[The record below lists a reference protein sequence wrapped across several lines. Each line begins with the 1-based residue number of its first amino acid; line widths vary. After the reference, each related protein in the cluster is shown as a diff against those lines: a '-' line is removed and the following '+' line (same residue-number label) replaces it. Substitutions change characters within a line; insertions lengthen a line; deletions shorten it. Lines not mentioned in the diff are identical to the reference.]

1 MEAFHLV
8 WAQYVLEV
16 AGHFVSF
23 RVDDFHIVDI
33 VDERFAFAVVIN
45 LSIQEER
52 LISGNG
58 DSSGIKLFLIKVKIC
73 GNLIKF
79 MQIGVLQINE
89 RTVPETMVAAVPA
102 VGIQQRTDLVHRHFV
117 GYRRDLNQI
126 RVNGQSDLHC
136 RAAWHH
142 HAVERGRGEH
152 LPDRTQD
159 IHALGKQEQN
169 RLFIFL
175 TNPRHVNGTPC
186 REKLANH
193 LHRE

>member
-8 WAQYVLEV
+8 RAQYVLEV
-16 AGHFVSF
+16 AGHFISF

-33 VDERFAFAVVIN
+33 VDERFAFAIVIN

-58 DSSGIKLFLIKVKIC
+58 NSSGIKLFLIKVKIC

-79 MQIGVLQINE
+79 MQIGILQINE
-89 RTVPETMVAAVPA
+89 RTILESMVAAVPT
-102 VGIQQRTDLVHRHFV
+102 VGIQQCTDLVHRHFV
-117 GYRRDLNQI
+117 GHRRDLNQI
-126 RVNGQSDLHC
+126 RVNGQSDLHR
-136 RAAWHH
+136 RAAGHH

-152 LPDRTQD
+152 LPDRAQN

-169 RLFIFL
+169 RLFVFL

>member
-8 WAQYVLEV
+8 WAQYVFEL

-33 VDERFAFAVVIN
+33 VDERFAFAIVIN
-45 LSIQEER
+45 LSIQEKR

-58 DSSGIKLFLIKVKIC
+58 DSSGIKLLLIKVKIC

-79 MQIGVLQINE
+79 MQIGFLQINE
-89 RTVPETMVAAVPA
+89 RTVPEAMVAAVPA

-117 GYRRDLNQI
+117 GYRRNLNQI
-126 RVNGQSDLHC
+126 RVDGQSDLHG
-136 RAAWHH
+136 RTAWHH

-152 LPDRTQD
+152 LPDRAQD
-159 IHALGKQEQN
+159 IHAFGEQEQN
-169 RLFIFL
+169 RLFVFL

>member
-8 WAQYVLEV
+8 WAQYVFEL

-33 VDERFAFAVVIN
+33 VDERFAFAIVIN

-58 DSSGIKLFLIKVKIC
+58 DSSGIKLLLIKVKIC

-79 MQIGVLQINE
+79 MQISFLQINE
-89 RTVPETMVAAVPA
+89 RTVPEAMVAAVPA

-117 GYRRDLNQI
+117 GYRRNLNQI
-126 RVNGQSDLHC
+126 RVDGQSDLHG
-136 RAAWHH
+136 RTAWHH

-159 IHALGKQEQN
+159 IHAFGEQEQN
-169 RLFIFL
+169 RLFVFL

>member
-8 WAQYVLEV
+8 WAQYVFEL

-33 VDERFAFAVVIN
+33 VDERFAFAIVIN
-45 LSIQEER
+45 LSVQEER

-58 DSSGIKLFLIKVKIC
+58 NSSGIKLFLIKVKIC
-73 GNLIKF
+73 GNLVKF
-79 MQIGVLQINE
+79 MQIGILQINE
-89 RTVPETMVAAVPA
+89 RTILESMIAAVPT

-126 RVNGQSDLHC
+126 RVNGQSNLHR
-136 RAAWHH
+136 RAAGHH

-152 LPDRTQD
+152 LPDRAQD

-175 TNPRHVNGTPC
+175 ANPRHVDGTPC
-186 REKLANH
+186 RKKLANH
-193 LHRE
+193 LHHE

>member
-16 AGHFVSF
+16 AGHFISF

-33 VDERFAFAVVIN
+33 VDERFAFAIVIN
-45 LSIQEER
+45 LSIQKER
-52 LISGNG
+52 LISRNG
-58 DSSGIKLFLIKVKIC
+58 DSSGIKLLLIKVKIY

-79 MQIGVLQINE
+79 MQIGVLQIYE
-89 RTVPETMVAAVPA
+89 RTVPEAMVAAVPA

-117 GYRRDLNQI
+117 GYRRNLNQI
-126 RVNGQSDLHC
+126 RVDGQSDLHC

-152 LPDRTQD
+152 LPDRAQD
-159 IHALGKQEQN
+159 IHAFGEQEQN

>member
-1 MEAFHLV
+1 MSV
-8 WAQYVLEV
+8 
-16 AGHFVSF
+16 
-23 RVDDFHIVDI
+23 
-33 VDERFAFAVVIN
+33 
-45 LSIQEER
+45 QEER

-58 DSSGIKLFLIKVKIC
+58 DSSGIKLLLIKVKIC
-73 GNLIKF
+73 GNLVKF
-79 MQIGVLQINE
+79 MQIGILQINE
-89 RTVPETMVAAVPA
+89 RTILESMIAAVPT

-152 LPDRTQD
+152 LPDRAQD
-159 IHALGKQEQN
+159 IHAFGEQEQN

>member
-1 MEAFHLV
+1 MESFHLV
-8 WAQYVLEV
+8 WAQYVFEL

-58 DSSGIKLFLIKVKIC
+58 DSSGIKLLLIKVKIC

-79 MQIGVLQINE
+79 MQIGFLQINE
-89 RTVPETMVAAVPA
+89 RTVLEAMVAAVPA
-102 VGIQQRTDLVHRHFV
+102 VGIQQRTDLVHWHFV
-117 GYRRDLNQI
+117 GYRRNLNQI
-126 RVNGQSDLHC
+126 RVDGQSDFHC

-152 LPDRTQD
+152 LPDRAQD
-159 IHALGKQEQN
+159 IHAFGEQEQN
-169 RLFIFL
+169 RLFVFL

>member
-8 WAQYVLEV
+8 RAQYVLEV
-16 AGHFVSF
+16 AGHFISF

-33 VDERFAFAVVIN
+33 VNERFAFAIVIN

-58 DSSGIKLFLIKVKIC
+58 NSSGIKLFLIKVKIC

-79 MQIGVLQINE
+79 MQIGILQINE
-89 RTVPETMVAAVPA
+89 RTILESMIAAVPT

-152 LPDRTQD
+152 LPDRAQN

-169 RLFIFL
+169 RLFVFL

>member
-8 WAQYVLEV
+8 WAQYVFEV

-45 LSIQEER
+45 LSIQKER

-58 DSSGIKLFLIKVKIC
+58 DSSGINLLLIKVKIC

-79 MQIGVLQINE
+79 MQIGVLQIYE
-89 RTVPETMVAAVPA
+89 RTVLEAMVAAVPA
-102 VGIQQRTDLVHRHFV
+102 IGIQQRTDLVHRHFV
-117 GYRRDLNQI
+117 GYRRNLNQI
-126 RVNGQSDLHC
+126 RVDGQSDLHC

-152 LPDRTQD
+152 LPDRAQD
-159 IHALGKQEQN
+159 IHAFSEQEQN
-169 RLFIFL
+169 RLFVFL

>member
-16 AGHFVSF
+16 AGHFISF

-33 VDERFAFAVVIN
+33 VDERFAFAIVIN

-52 LISGNG
+52 LISRNG
-58 DSSGIKLFLIKVKIC
+58 DSSGIKLLLIKVKIC

-79 MQIGVLQINE
+79 MQIGVLQIYE
-89 RTVPETMVAAVPA
+89 RTVPEAMVAAVPA
-102 VGIQQRTDLVHRHFV
+102 VGIQQRTDLVHRRFV
-117 GYRRDLNQI
+117 GYRRNLNQI
-126 RVNGQSDLHC
+126 RVDGQSDLHC

-152 LPDRTQD
+152 LPDRAQN
-159 IHALGKQEQN
+159 IHAFGEQEQN
-169 RLFIFL
+169 RLFVFL

>member
-1 MEAFHLV
+1 MEAFHLI
-8 WAQYVLEV
+8 WAQYVFEL

-58 DSSGIKLFLIKVKIC
+58 DFSGINLSLIKVKIC

-79 MQIGVLQINE
+79 MQIGFLQINE
-89 RTVPETMVAAVPA
+89 RTVPEAMVAAVPA
-102 VGIQQRTDLVHRHFV
+102 VGIQQRTDLVHRRFV
-117 GYRRDLNQI
+117 GYRRNLNQI
-126 RVNGQSDLHC
+126 RVDGQSDLHC

-152 LPDRTQD
+152 LPDRAQD
-159 IHALGKQEQN
+159 IHAFGEQEQN
-169 RLFIFL
+169 RLFVFL
-175 TNPRHVNGTPC
+175 TNSRHVNGTPC